1 MELFTP
7 PTPDT
12 PDAPRRSAEEL
23 HQARAVRLS
32 EVRKRRSRKR
42 ARVVLA
48 FALAGLLILAL
59 IAGAFTSS
67 LTSLADLGDSIRIG
81 MTPGGG
87 FPVKTGVT
95 QVYQAEPLAG
105 GFAALGE
112 TDVVLVS
119 AAGLKLRTVQH
130 GYARPAL
137 AVGGS
142 RLCVY
147 NRAGYSL
154 RVESRSQTLYSE
166 TLKDPILVCAM
177 SQNGSLAVATRSDRY
192 VAQVKIYGSSFQYRY
207 GWNTTDAEGTPMRMA
222 FAPDNKRLAVACL
235 KAEGGQIV
243 TGIHLLDTRSDAV
256 QTVIRAPGSTLLQL
270 HWVGNG
276 QLLAVYDDHTALYS
290 ADSGAEKARFDYGG
304 SALTDASV
312 NGKYTALL
320 FAQADGAGSR
330 LVVLGGGLTLLS
342 DRTDPTAAHG
352 VTVTATGV
360 YLLQADGVECH
371 SLRGQPQWRTA
382 MDERPQRV
390 LSARKLLVFTGGQAD
405 WLQATEQLEE

>member
-7 PTPDT
+7 HTPDDA
-12 PDAPRRSAEEL
+12 DAPRQSAEEL

-32 EVRKRRSRKR
+32 EVRRRRNRKR
-42 ARVVLA
+42 AQVAAA
-48 FALAGLLILAL
+48 FVLAGLLILAL

-81 MTPGGG
+81 MTPGGS
-87 FPVKTGVT
+87 FPVKTGIA
-95 QVYQAEPLAG
+95 QVYQAEPLVG
-105 GFAALGE
+105 GFVALGE
-112 TDVVLVS
+112 KDVVLAS
-119 AAGLKLRTVQH
+119 ASGLKLRTIQH

-142 RLCVY
+142 RFCVY
-147 NRAGYSL
+147 NRAGYGL

-166 TLKDPILVCAM
+166 TLQDPILVCAM

-192 VAQVKIYGSSFQYRY
+192 VAQVKIYDSNLRYRY
-207 GWNTTDAEGTPMRMA
+207 GWSTTDAEGTPMRMA

-235 KAEGGQIV
+235 RAEQGQI
-243 TGIHLLDTRSDAV
+243 TTCIHLLDTRSDAV
-256 QTVIRAPGSTLLQL
+256 QLVIQAPGSTLLQL
-270 HWVGNG
+270 HWVGG
-276 QLLAVYDDHTALYS
+276 SQLLAVYDDHTALYDAS
-290 ADSGAEKARFDYGG
+290 TGAEKARYDYG

-320 FAQADGAGSR
+320 LDGADGAGSR

-342 DRTDPTAAHG
+342 DTQWPQAAHG
-352 VTVTATGV
+352 VTVTGTGV
-360 YLLQADGVECH
+360 YLLQADGVVCQ
-371 SLRGQPQWRTA
+371 SLRGQAQWRAA
-382 MDERPQRV
+382 MDERPQWV

-405 WLQATEQLEE
+405 WLQATEQLGE